1 MNYIILLRRD
11 ESLHLS
17 CRKPKHYQNQWTSV
31 FPASPV
37 LAILTFSTTSSCS
50 SWSPPLHL
58 LVHLAAKES
67 SSFPHFFFLFLLL
80 LLLLLLFSPS
90 LSFSLLLSGYV
101 NWKEPKP
108 YCGERPTAKTGPEE
122 ACQVRGFPI
131 IQMGARQENLA
142 FDSYSI
148 WMA

>member
-1 MNYIILLRRD
+1 MNFIILLRRD

-67 SSFPHFFFLFLLL
+67 SSSTTFPHFFF
-80 LLLLLLFSPS
+80 LFSPS

-122 ACQVRGFPI
+122 ACQVRGFHI
-131 IQMGARQENLA
+131 IQMWGPPGK
-142 FDSYSI
+142 FGF
-148 WMA
+148 

>member
-1 MNYIILLRRD
+1 MNFIILLRRD

-67 SSFPHFFFLFLLL
+67 SSSTTFPHFFF
-80 LLLLLLFSPS
+80 LFSPS